1 MPSAT
6 DIFNQ
11 LVAANGHSPI
21 SRPSWMPSKRPRTQC
36 NVQTDRAAA
45 EPECARVTP

>member
-11 LVAANGHSPI
+11 LVAANGHLKDI
-21 SRPSWMPSKRPRTQC
+21 ANKLEF
-36 NVQTDRAAA
+36 DRKG
-45 EPECARVTP
+45 E